1 MHQGINFL
9 DLMYQTAQAMRKNVP
24 STIASMTGGEYEL
37 FATRKK
43 FEVRMNDFTNHLH
56 SRYLLSFAPKEP
68 HPGLHQIRVRLRAQ
82 SKDSGDGAVLARSSY
97 WAEGTK
103 E

>member
-1 MHQGINFL
+1 MHEGVNFL
-9 DLMYQTAQAMRKNVP
+9 DLMYQVSQAMRKNVP

-56 SRYLLSFAPKEP
+56 SRYLLSFSPKNP
-68 HPGLHQIRVRLRAQ
+68 RPGLHQIRVRLRAH
-82 SKDSGDGAVLARSSY
+82 DNADATVLARTSY
-97 WAEGTK
+97 WAETTTQ
-103 E
+103 